1 MNLPSG
7 IFAMSILSI
16 FPIIETVFP
25 LSNFISIGGYFESLS
40 LSNFTSVPS
49 TLNLLFLSVCII
61 YFSEIVITLFN
72 LWTKTL
78 YFAVWLNFDAFS
90 NFSLTIFSTNFSI
103 SFSSILSIFL
113 SSLFSIF
120 PSFSKSWFSLLKN
133 SSITSCINEPVS
145 IVFISSFS
153 FSFIFSPYFK

>member
-16 FPIIETVFP
+16 LPIIETVFP

-49 TLNLLFLSVCII
+49 TLNLLFLSVWTI

-103 SFSSILSIFL
+103 SFSSILPI
-113 SSLFSIF
+113 SSVF

-153 FSFIFSPYFK
+153 FSFIFRPYFK